1 MQNGQFFE
9 ARLRPGYHFRV
20 SNGRIC
26 VFVLTNFEVKPWRV
40 MNLSDSAA
48 GRSVSQGYGKIALKS
63 SVWSFLGSISKQG
76 SQFLVSLVLAWFL
89 SPESFGLIGMVTLAT
104 GFALAISEMGLG
116 GAIIQKQ
123 NATELDT
130 HSLFWFNLALGT
142 SLAVVLTILSPLIAV
157 FFNKPELTSLIMG
170 SSPVLFFGAVSVIPA
185 ALMRKALRF
194 RALTMIEISSSIFA
208 GVAAIT
214 MAFFG
219 MGVWALVAQA
229 LLLSLSG
236 AVLLYFSSGY
246 RARVMVSV
254 EAVRSFLPFSLNLLG
269 FNLVNYLSRN
279 VDYLLIGKFLGAT
292 PLGLYTLAYKIML
305 VPLQNISWALGN
317 SLFPVFSKFSNDRN
331 RVFRNYTKVISFISA
346 ITFPA
351 MAFIHVYSKEIISI
365 FYNEDWLLAGEI
377 LKVLSICG
385 MIQSVISPAGIVF
398 MAMGR
403 TEIQFKLGFISLVA
417 TAAVVGIALPWG
429 IKGVAVSYS
438 ALTFVWYFVV
448 TKCLAQITCGKFKE
462 LFNSLFLGAVGFFLV
477 LLVSY
482 LLRGI
487 TEPSYYFS
495 IFISGICALFVILVS
510 LKLLH
515 LKYGNVKL

>member
-1 MQNGQFFE
+1 MNSADSESGQ
-9 ARLRPGYHFRV
+9 
-20 SNGRIC
+20 S
-26 VFVLTNFEVKPWRV
+26 
-40 MNLSDSAA
+40 S
-48 GRSVSQGYGKIALKS
+48 SQSYGKAAVKS
-63 SVWSFLGSISKQG
+63 SIWSFLGSISKQG
-76 SQFLVSLVLAWFL
+76 SQFLVSLVLARFL

-116 GAIIQKQ
+116 NAIIQRQ

-142 SLAVVLTILSPLIAV
+142 GLSVTLIIVSPLVAM

-194 RALTMIEISSSIFA
+194 KALTLIEISCSIFA

-214 MAFFG
+214 MAIVGF
-219 MGVWALVAQA
+219 GVWSLVAQA
-229 LLLSLSG
+229 LLLSLSS
-236 AVLLYFSSGY
+236 AVLVYFSSGY
-246 RARVMVSV
+246 QARLMVSV

-269 FNLVNYLSRN
+269 FNLVNYFSRN

-351 MAFIHVYSKEIISI
+351 MAFSTSSNKT
-365 FYNEDWLLAGEI
+365 
-377 LKVLSICG
+377 
-385 MIQSVISPAGIVF
+385 
-398 MAMGR
+398 
-403 TEIQFKLGFISLVA
+403 TE
-417 TAAVVGIALPWG
+417 
-429 IKGVAVSYS
+429 
-438 ALTFVWYFVV
+438 
-448 TKCLAQITCGKFKE
+448 
-462 LFNSLFLGAVGFFLV
+462 
-477 LLVSY
+477 
-482 LLRGI
+482 
-487 TEPSYYFS
+487 
-495 IFISGICALFVILVS
+495 
-510 LKLLH
+510 
-515 LKYGNVKL
+515 